1 VLSLSPRTRALALAV
16 ALTACFLVVTPH
28 AVRND
33 EGVRDLDLLAYALLA
48 GAGMSFALRGPH
60 PYASCAQALLCTTT
74 YLLVGYGDGPIY
86 VAAFLGLVR
95 VVEIAPRRVWIPIA
109 VAGALA
115 IAIAHVVRDGWSASI
130 AVSTVVW
137 LTAAV
142 LGGEA
147 LRARRGQAAAVVAR
161 AEEEQRTREEE
172 ARRLAAEE
180 RLRLAREVH
189 DVVGHSL
196 AVISLQAGVAAH
208 LLDTRPERAREA
220 VAAIREVAGEALD
233 DLRAELALLRDP
245 DAAPPPPAAAAGLD
259 AVPGLVASLR
269 QAGVE
274 VQLELAA
281 GADDDA
287 VPPAVAA
294 AAYRIVRE
302 ALTNVARH
310 AGAGSS
316 ARVRIARENGC
327 VEVEVLDD
335 GAGAPSAAAPATSD
349 GAAAP
354 PDGSGIAG
362 MRERAAALGGR
373 LETGP
378 GPDGGFRVWAS
389 LPTGNS

>member
-1 VLSLSPRTRALALAV
+1 MFAI
-16 ALTACFLVVTPH
+16 ALTAFFVIVTPH
-28 AVRND
+28 AVRGE
-33 EGVRDLDLLAYALLA
+33 EGARELDLLAYVLLA

-60 PYASCAQALLCTTT
+60 PYASCALALSATTA

-95 VVEIAPRRVWIPIA
+95 VVEIAPRRAWIAIA

-115 IAIAHVVRDGWSASI
+115 IALAHLVRDGWSVSI
-130 AVSTVVW
+130 AVSAFVW
-137 LTAAV
+137 LMAAV

-147 LRARRGQAAAVVAR
+147 LRARRGQAVALVAR

-208 LLDTRPERAREA
+208 LLESRPERAREA

-245 DAAPPPPAAAAGLD
+245 DAAPPPPAAGAGLE

-269 QAGVE
+269 QAGVAVALE
-274 VQLELAA
+274 VPD
-281 GADDDA
+281 ADDGVPQA
-287 VPPAVAA
+287 VSA

-316 ARVRIARENGC
+316 AHVRIARENGT

-335 GAGAPSAAAPATSD
+335 GAGPPPASAADSAAAPA
-349 GAAAP
+349 
-354 PDGSGIAG
+354 DGSGIAG

-389 LPTGNS
+389 LPTGPS